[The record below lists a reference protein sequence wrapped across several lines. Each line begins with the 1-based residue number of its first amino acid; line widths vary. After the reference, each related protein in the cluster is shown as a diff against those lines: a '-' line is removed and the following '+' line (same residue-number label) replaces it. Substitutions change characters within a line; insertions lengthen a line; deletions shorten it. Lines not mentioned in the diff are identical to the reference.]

1 MRALATFALILA
13 LSPCG
18 AVAQND
24 QTLADIRQEL
34 TVLYV
39 EVQRLRRELST
50 TGSASVETGGE
61 TVLDR
66 MAVIESEL
74 QRLTSKTEEL
84 EFRVNRIV
92 EDGTNRIGD
101 LEFRLVELEGGDISA
116 LGETSTLGGDLPA
129 GAASGGNQ
137 IASTAPTAGT
147 VGAGAGA
154 GVGAGVVAGAGVQ
167 LAVVEEEDF
176 KRAQTALAEGRYQ
189 EALDQFSQFS
199 VSYPG
204 SPLAAGAELGRG
216 EALEALGDTREAAR
230 AYLSSFSTAPE
241 GPIAADALVR
251 LGRSLGALGQTAE
264 ACVTLSEVGIRFPG
278 VPAAEQAVEARAAL
292 ACS

>member
-1 MRALATFALILA
+1 MRVLTAFAMIVA

-18 AVAQND
+18 AVAQSD

-50 TGSASVETGGE
+50 TGTASVQTGGE

-84 EFRVNRIV
+84 EFRVNSIV

-101 LEFRLVELEGGDISA
+101 LEFRLVELEGGDIST

-129 GAASGGNQ
+129 GAATGGDQ
-137 IASTAPTAGT
+137 IAAVTPPAS
-147 VGAGAGA
+147 
-154 GVGAGVVAGAGVQ
+154 GVGAGIGAGAIAGGGVQ

-176 KRAQTALAEGRYQ
+176 KRAQSALAEGRYQ
-189 EALDQFSQFS
+189 EAADQFAQFS
-199 VSYPG
+199 ASYPG

-216 EALEALGDTREAAR
+216 EALEALGNTREAAR
-230 AYLSSFSTAPE
+230 AYLGSFSAAPE
-241 GPIAADALVR
+241 GPIAPDALLR
-251 LGRSLGALGQTAE
+251 LGRSLGALGQTTE

-278 VPAAEQAVEARAAL
+278 APAAAQADEARAAL
-292 ACS
+292 SCS